1 LSQVYCVTQSL
12 LGIEAII
19 FDKDGTLADSAPFLK
34 RLAQTRS
41 QRCVD
46 AILANGRGEVSS
58 PANTKGT
65 PAGFPITY
73 HPQPFPSDLV
83 DQLLATLGVWENRID
98 PDGLMAAGTRQSNID
113 ALVEVLLGIEVSSQ
127 PDKSESNKSEIQTLV
142 AKQFALADGDLSP
155 KALYTPPFLGTREM
169 LQRLSQSAIKL
180 GVLSS
185 ASPAHVEE
193 FLRHYDLLPWIDDWQ
208 GTGPEDVPKPN
219 PALLHRLCGRM
230 GVDPRQGVIVGD
242 SWVDQAL
249 AEQANTAGFISV
261 SEAWGRPPVAG
272 SDLILR
278 RWEDL
283 KIVPQRHTAS

>member
-1 LSQVYCVTQSL
+1 MSQVYCGSQSL
-12 LGIEAII
+12 LGIKAII
-19 FDKDGTLADSAPFLK
+19 FDKDGTLADSVAFLK
-34 RLAQTRS
+34 HLAQARS
-41 QRCVD
+41 QRCVE
-46 AILANGRGEVSS
+46 AVAHHLQL
-58 PANTKGT
+58 
-65 PAGFPITY
+65 FPG
-73 HPQPFPSDLV
+73 DLV
-83 DQLLATLGVWENRID
+83 DQLLAALGVGDNGID

-113 ALVEVLLGIEVSSQ
+113 ALVEVLLGIKASSQ
-127 PDKSESNKSEIQTLV
+127 LDKLEIQTLV
-142 AKQFALADGDLSP
+142 AAQFALADGDLSP
-155 KALYTPPFLGTREM
+155 KTLYTPPFPGTQAM
-169 LQRLSQSAIKL
+169 LQRLSQSEIKL

-185 ASPAHVEE
+185 DSPANIEG

-208 GTGPEDVPKPN
+208 GTEPEDIPKPN

-249 AEQANTAGFISV
+249 AHQAEAAGFISV

-283 KIVPQRHTAS
+283 KIGS

>member
-1 LSQVYCVTQSL
+1 MSQVYCGSQSL

-46 AILANGRGEVSS
+46 AILANGRGEVSW
-58 PANTKGT
+58 PANTKDT
-65 PAGFPITY
+65 LAGFPITY
-73 HPQPFPSDLV
+73 QPQPFPSDLV

-113 ALVEVLLGIEVSSQ
+113 ALVEVLLGIGVSSQ
-127 PDKSESNKSEIQTLV
+127 SAKSEIQTLV
-142 AKQFALADGDLSP
+142 AEQFVLADGDLSP
-155 KALYTPPFLGTREM
+155 KTIYTPPFPGTQAM
-169 LQRLSQSAIKL
+169 LQRFSQSKIKL

-185 ASPAHVEE
+185 DSPANIED
-193 FLRHYDLLPWIDDWQ
+193 FLRHYDLLAWIDDWQ
-208 GTGPEDVPKPN
+208 GTEPGDIPKPN
-219 PALLHRLCGRM
+219 PALLHRLCNRM
-230 GVDPRQGVIVGD
+230 AVSPRQVVIVGD

-249 AEQANTAGFISV
+249 AQQAETAGFISV

-272 SDLILR
+272 ARLILR
-278 RWEDL
+278 GWEDL
-283 KIVPQRHTAS
+283 KVVP